1 MKSLAQHFQVD
12 TQALPNGKRSVL
24 VTALIYT
31 RVSSEDQARE
41 GVSLDAQLAECRRYA
56 ARQGWALGDEY
67 QDIMTGSREDRPRYR
82 QLLIDIR
89 RLRAEG
95 RRAVVVVA
103 ALDRFGRKLLES
115 LRCREELKGLGVTV
129 HAVREGGE
137 VSDLVANM
145 LGAAAQEEVARL
157 GRRVR
162 EVREHFVAGGWWP
175 IGRPA
180 WGYRLRTAT
189 TEERTMGAPKMVL
202 AVDPETAPYV
212 REAFDRVATRES
224 VRNVARWIVAL
235 PEAARGGRVFP
246 HKVVRR
252 LLSAPVYVARA
263 EARDADGKPDYSDV
277 LARPV
282 GRWPALIDDEVYRRV
297 QEQIGGHRHMPK
309 QASGR
314 FLLSGLLRCPSCGWR
329 MTGSTI
335 PGARRRYRC
344 SSWNKGTRAATV
356 TCNWVAPSE
365 KLDRPVMAEVEAL
378 LDPVLSA
385 DPTVRRAVER
395 AWEQLRRPSADAVA
409 EQGRIRGLEREAD
422 KARQR
427 LTRAAVLFADGE
439 IDRHGY
445 ELLRDK
451 ARSDLEAAEA
461 ELARLGESLAETPS
475 LPPLE
480 DVLRDIGGWA
490 DVLANGDV
498 DGRRAVLAPLI
509 EHVVPERTDRNW
521 REWNYAVNITW
532 TPMGEALRE
541 TARLLLAEPAA

>member
-180 WGYRLRTAT
+180 WGYRLRT
-189 TEERTMGAPKMVL
+189 
-202 AVDPETAPYV
+202 
-212 REAFDRVATRES
+212 
-224 VRNVARWIVAL
+224 
-235 PEAARGGRVFP
+235 
-246 HKVVRR
+246 
-252 LLSAPVYVARA
+252 
-263 EARDADGKPDYSDV
+263 
-277 LARPV
+277 
-282 GRWPALIDDEVYRRV
+282 
-297 QEQIGGHRHMPK
+297 
-309 QASGR
+309 
-314 FLLSGLLRCPSCGWR
+314 
-329 MTGSTI
+329 
-335 PGARRRYRC
+335 
-344 SSWNKGTRAATV
+344 
-356 TCNWVAPSE
+356 
-365 KLDRPVMAEVEAL
+365 
-378 LDPVLSA
+378 
-385 DPTVRRAVER
+385 
-395 AWEQLRRPSADAVA
+395 
-409 EQGRIRGLEREAD
+409 
-422 KARQR
+422 
-427 LTRAAVLFADGE
+427 
-439 IDRHGY
+439 
-445 ELLRDK
+445 
-451 ARSDLEAAEA
+451 
-461 ELARLGESLAETPS
+461 
-475 LPPLE
+475 
-480 DVLRDIGGWA
+480 
-490 DVLANGDV
+490 
-498 DGRRAVLAPLI
+498 
-509 EHVVPERTDRNW
+509 
-521 REWNYAVNITW
+521 
-532 TPMGEALRE
+532 
-541 TARLLLAEPAA
+541 